1 MAGKESK
8 AYQEQKQV
16 HQEDPFMRVMRIKP
30 CQAWA
35 FVEAR
40 TQEFLERDD
49 AEADERGGKRMTME
63 DGDAGERGAEK
74 QKVDQ
79 HGEIVRAEI
88 RGDANGHVLSSPS
101 FRRLLSE

>member
-8 AYQEQKQV
+8 AHQEQKQV
-16 HQEDPFMRVMRIKP
+16 HQEDPFIRVMRIEA
-30 CQAWA
+30 CQAGA

-40 TQEFLERDD
+40 TQKFLECDN
-49 AEADERGGKRMTME
+49 AEADESGGKRMTME

-79 HGEIVRAEI
+79 HGEIVRAD
-88 RGDANGHVLSSPS
+88 RKSTRLNSSHVAISYA
-101 FRRLLSE
+101 